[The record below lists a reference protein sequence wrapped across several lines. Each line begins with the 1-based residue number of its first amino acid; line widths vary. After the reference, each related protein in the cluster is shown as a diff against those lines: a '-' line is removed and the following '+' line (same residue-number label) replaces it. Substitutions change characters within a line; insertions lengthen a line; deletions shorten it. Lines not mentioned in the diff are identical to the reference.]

1 MIIFLFPGYCSN
13 LAPRKHTIKL
23 IDKITKEVK
32 EYQRYEF
39 NTYTFRSLKWIHD
52 LFYKKGIKIIDPKL
66 EKYLTPLALAIWIM
80 DSGKVYKNLLITTS
94 IKSKKDL
101 KILVNLL
108 MKKYDIS
115 CNIVRYND
123 SNYAISIPNSS
134 INSLIRIVN
143 PQLSPIL
150 FNILKRYIKDKI

>member
-80 DSGKVYKNLLITTS
+80 DSGKIHKNLLITTS

-115 CNIVRYND
+115 CNIVRYSD
-123 SNYAISIPNSS
+123 SNYAINIPNSS

-143 PQLSPIL
+143 PQMSPIL

>member
-1 MIIFLFPGYCSN
+1 
-13 LAPRKHTIKL
+13 
-23 IDKITKEVK
+23 
-32 EYQRYEF
+32 
-39 NTYTFRSLKWIHD
+39 
-52 LFYKKGIKIIDPKL
+52 
-66 EKYLTPLALAIWIM
+66 M